1 MPAETIEP
9 DSIYRIRMK
18 KAVFHDFE
26 WFRPGDKIKVIGSVL
41 ADIQDDV
48 LDYEKVE

>member
-9 DSIYRIRMK
+9 ESVYRIRMK
-18 KAVFHDFE
+18 KSVYHDFE
-26 WFRPGDKIKVIGSVL
+26 WFRPGDNIRVIGSVL
-41 ADIQDDV
+41 NDIKDDV